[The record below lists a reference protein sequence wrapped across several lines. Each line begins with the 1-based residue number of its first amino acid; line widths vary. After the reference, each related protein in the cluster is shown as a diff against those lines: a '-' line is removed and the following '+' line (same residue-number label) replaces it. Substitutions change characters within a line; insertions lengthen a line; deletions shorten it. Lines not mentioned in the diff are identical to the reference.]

1 LMTQLDIWDWKNCK
15 VAIRSL
21 RGRLGFPN
29 ANELSF
35 LGFRLQLADGHIF
48 DKLEDDYFSGNPR
61 GIYFLLAGYANS
73 QEIPE
78 TSELT
83 SFAQLRGGRAFQR
96 AFMERAMQPIAK
108 NLGSDCSALRAAG
121 RFLKGQ
127 ELSYGDC
134 SICIHSFP
142 LIPVTI
148 ILWTKTSEFP
158 AKANILFN
166 SSASNYLSTEEL
178 AGLGQLTSSRIIAA
192 AKYLNEGE
200 KDRTATD

>member
-1 LMTQLDIWDWKNCK
+1 MTQPDIWDWKNCK
-15 VAIRSL
+15 TAIRSL
-21 RGRLGFPN
+21 QGRLGFPN

-35 LGFRLQLADGHIF
+35 LGFRLQLVDGRIF
-48 DKLEDDYFSGNPR
+48 DTLKGDCFLGNPR
-61 GIYFLLAGYANS
+61 GIYFLLTGYADS
-73 QEIPE
+73 QEIAE

-96 AFMERAMQPIAK
+96 AFIERAVQPIAK
-108 NLGSDCSALRAAG
+108 NFGSDCSALKAAG
-121 RFLKGQ
+121 KFLKGQ

-142 LIPVTI
+142 LVPVTI

-178 AGLGQLTSSRIIAA
+178 AGLGQLTSSRVIAVSRH
-192 AKYLNEGE
+192 LNEGQ
-200 KDRTATD
+200 KDRTASD